1 MRHSVRTV
9 GAWALIAVGPLLSA
23 CNQHASAASGG
34 LISDGK
40 YCAPFAATA
49 TSAPGARTDPAAA
62 FDDCVHRWGY
72 ALAPSHD
79 PADVVAQATVSAC
92 GPILSQWSQ
101 QVMGSAQDMGAP
113 SRRDQAE
120 AASNPMAQQ
129 IRMAESRALFYVV
142 QARAGGCAPPPANT
156 LPSTS

>member
-1 MRHSVRTV
+1 MKNTVRMV
-9 GAWALIAVGPLLSA
+9 GVASLIAWAPLLTA
-23 CNQHASAASGG
+23 CNQHASAASGA
-34 LISDGK
+34 LTADGK
-40 YCAPFAATA
+40 YCAPFSTTAATG
-49 TSAPGARTDPAAA
+49 PGARSDPAAA

-72 ALAPSHD
+72 ALAPSRD

-101 QVMGSAQDMGAP
+101 QVMGSDQGAAP
-113 SRRDQAE
+113 ESRRAQAE

-156 LPSTS
+156 LSSTS